1 MVRSAALGA
10 GTTLVDDPHVTMLK
24 RARNARTY
32 SRIVRQHC
40 RDDQLS
46 RELGWQDPERA
57 EFLNALRAAQ
67 LPKPKLHLIQ
77 GGLAD

>member
-1 MVRSAALGA
+1 
-10 GTTLVDDPHVTMLK
+10 VDDRQVTTLK

-40 RDDQLS
+40 RDDQLR
-46 RELGWQDPERA
+46 RELGWQDPQRA
-57 EFLNALRAAQ
+57 EFLNALRADQ